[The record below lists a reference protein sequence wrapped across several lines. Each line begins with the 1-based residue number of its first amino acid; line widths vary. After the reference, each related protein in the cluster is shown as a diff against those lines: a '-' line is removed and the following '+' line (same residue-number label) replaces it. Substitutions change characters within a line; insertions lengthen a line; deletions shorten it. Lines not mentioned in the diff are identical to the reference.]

1 MCLVMVNGNVI
12 SKLGAQARSF
22 GGQVA
27 DFLMPPKCL
36 VCHDAVSNHGGAC
49 PSCWNTLPIIEAP
62 RCEWLGIPFPFDS
75 GPGVLSARALA
86 LPPAW
91 NRARGA
97 VEFDDCSRQLV
108 HALKYRDLH
117 HVAGMM
123 SAMMVRAGTDIFPG
137 ADALVPVPLHR
148 TRLWQRR
155 FNQSGLLAERV
166 SKTASVRFQP
176 DFLTRVRPTRTQV
189 GLDHIARRRN
199 LRGAFEVD
207 ESVRLKVSG
216 RNIIL
221 VDDVLTTGATAEACA
236 RTLLKAGA
244 ERVDVLVFALVIQP
258 LRLHI

>member
-1 MCLVMVNGNVI
+1 MPLSVACGQRNCLQDSSISATMCLVMVNGNVI

-137 ADALVPVPLHR
+137 ADALVPVLLHR
-148 TRLWQRR
+148 TRLW
-155 FNQSGLLAERV
+155 
-166 SKTASVRFQP
+166 
-176 DFLTRVRPTRTQV
+176 
-189 GLDHIARRRN
+189 
-199 LRGAFEVD
+199 
-207 ESVRLKVSG
+207 
-216 RNIIL
+216 
-221 VDDVLTTGATAEACA
+221 
-236 RTLLKAGA
+236 
-244 ERVDVLVFALVIQP
+244 
-258 LRLHI
+258 